1 MIIAVGFLALLV
13 MVIGVAAV
21 ITLLVLAYRKHSREF
36 VEVPRRLPES
46 QYARDADNLLRQIR
60 DALSTSSISPE
71 QRSAVE
77 TQIGQVPRNLALALQ
92 RLQRIRTVKKIAKR
106 SPDTQNLDAIM
117 DDVREMEKRVQDEL
131 SRMHETLL
139 TVPVSLLKIDV
150 ARNGRSIERIVEDL
164 SDMNNRLGDVAE
176 TYDELREEDIRRSS
190 AARNLGT

>member
-13 MVIGVAAV
+13 MVIGLAAV
-21 ITLLVLAYRKHSREF
+21 ITLIILAYRKHSREF
-36 VEVPRRLPES
+36 VEVPRKLPES
-46 QYARDADNLLRQIR
+46 QYARDAEKLIEQIR
-60 DALSTSSISPE
+60 EALGTSSISAE

-77 TQIGQVPRNLALALQ
+77 AQVSQVPRNLALALQ
-92 RLQRIRTVKKIAKR
+92 RLHRIRKVKKIAKR
-106 SPDTQNLDAIM
+106 SPDTQNLDAIL
-117 DDVREMEKRVQDEL
+117 DDVREMERRVQDEL

-139 TVPVSLLKIDV
+139 SVPVSLLKIDV

-176 TYDELREEDIRRSS
+176 TYDDLREDDIRRSS